1 VNLGKNSSPALYGY
15 TLSVQNLKH
24 LLSWIWSGAF
34 SGAEAQTLVSS
45 ISLACKPLLLSRKSL

>member
-1 VNLGKNSSPALYGY
+1 
-15 TLSVQNLKH
+15 LSVQNLKH